1 VSSKLKGNEAGE
13 DRAEPER
20 GEAFLKYGNIFN
32 RAI

>member
-1 VSSKLKGNEAGE
+1 MRQGT